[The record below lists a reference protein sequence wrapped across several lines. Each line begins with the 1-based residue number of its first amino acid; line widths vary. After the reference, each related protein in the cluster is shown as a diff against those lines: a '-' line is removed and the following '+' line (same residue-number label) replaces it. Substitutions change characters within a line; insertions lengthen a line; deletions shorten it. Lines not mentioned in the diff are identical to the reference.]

1 MPLIRGT
8 GGQSA
13 PVERYTTAANGPKMP
28 SPLGG
33 EQKLFQRFGFRFTGS
48 LDEINDA
55 GQTPL
60 GGQTVNS
67 SEELL

>member
-13 PVERYTTAANGPKMP
+13 TAERYTATANGPKMP

-33 EQKLFQRFGFRFTGS
+33 KQKLFQRFGFSF
-48 LDEINDA
+48 
-55 GQTPL
+55 
-60 GGQTVNS
+60 S
-67 SEELL
+67 S

>member
-13 PVERYTTAANGPKMP
+13 TAERYKATANGPKMP

-33 EQKLFQRFGFRFTGS
+33 EQKLFQRFSFSWVARG
-48 LDEINDA
+48 DERCGTSA
-55 GQTPL
+55 AQWPK
-60 GGQTVNS
+60 
-67 SEELL
+67 

>member
-13 PVERYTTAANGPKMP
+13 TVERYTAAANGPKMP

-33 EQKLFQRFGFRFTGS
+33 EQKLFQRLGLCFVRS

-55 GQTPL
+55 RQTPL
-60 GGQTVNS
+60 GS
-67 SEELL
+67 